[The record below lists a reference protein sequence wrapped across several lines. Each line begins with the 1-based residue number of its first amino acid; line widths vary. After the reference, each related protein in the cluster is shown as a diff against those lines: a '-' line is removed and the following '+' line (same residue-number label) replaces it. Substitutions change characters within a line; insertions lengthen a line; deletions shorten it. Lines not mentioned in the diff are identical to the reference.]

1 MDQTVVGLF
10 DNLSDAQR
18 VVKDLVDA
26 GFSRDRISLVAG
38 DAANEYSKYMNEGGQ
53 KTASTDDDVKAGE
66 GAGFGAVVGALTG
79 IIAGLGALAI
89 PGIGPVLAAGPL
101 LAAATGGA
109 VGAVAGAAT
118 GGIVAGLVK
127 TGVPEEDA
135 QYYAEGIRRGGTLV
149 TVHAPEN
156 QARKAYDIMNRDGAV
171 NIDERAASWKQSG
184 WKGFDANA
192 KPYTAADINKFRQ
205 NYSKPSTSSTST
217 TTQQTTQQTT
227 KQTGTT
233 PQRQTLNNNEE
244 RVLPVVEEELQVGK
258 REVEKGAVRVYQTV
272 TEKPVQEQVTLREEH
287 VNIERRPVDR
297 AVSSADANAFKE
309 QSFEMTERAEQA
321 VVSKQARVIEEVV
334 IGKETTQRTETIN
347 DTVRRTDVKV
357 EQTGGTQQRTGSTQ
371 GMTTGYDVY
380 ANDFQTHY
388 NKNFGKSGY
397 SFDQYSP
404 AYRYGYNLAS
414 DKTYASRNWSDVE
427 PSIRDQWES
436 RNKGTWEEFKDAI
449 KYGWE
454 RVKNAASG
462 ATR

>member
-38 DAANEYSKYMNEGGQ
+38 DAANEYSKYVNKG
-53 KTASTDDDVKAGE
+53 TTTTTTDDVTAGE

-118 GGIVAGLVK
+118 GGVVAGLVK

-156 QARKAYDIMNRDGAV
+156 MARKAYDIMNRDGAV
-171 NIDERAASWKQSG
+171 NIDERVASWKQSG

-192 KPYTAADINKFRQ
+192 KPYTAAEINKFRQ
-205 NYSKPSTSSTST
+205 SYSKPSSTAST
-217 TTQQTTQQTT
+217 TTQKTTTNKTQTTQPATQ
-227 KQTGTT
+227 KLQA
-233 PQRQTLNNNEE
+233 NEE
-244 RVLPVVEEELQVGK
+244 KVLPVVEEELQVGK
-258 REVEKGAVRVYQTV
+258 REVEKGSVRVYQTV

-287 VNIERRPVDR
+287 VNVERRPVDR
-297 AVSSADANAFKE
+297 AVSSADTNAFKE
-309 QSFEMTERAEQA
+309 QSFEMTEHAEQP

-334 IGKETTQRTETIN
+334 IGKEVTQHTETIN

-357 EQTGGTQQRTGSTQ
+357 EQTGTQRTGSTQ

-414 DKTYASRNWSDVE
+414 DKSYANRNWTDIE

-454 RVKNAASG
+454 RVKNAARG

>member
-10 DNLSDAQR
+10 DNIADAQR

-26 GFSRDRISLVAG
+26 GFSRDRISLIVG
-38 DAANEYSKYMNEGGQ
+38 DAANDYAKHLKTGTQ
-53 KTASTDDDVKAGE
+53 TTASTDDDVKAGE

-118 GGIVAGLVK
+118 GGLVAGLVK

-135 QYYAEGIRRGGTLV
+135 QYYAEGVRRGGALV
-149 TVHAPEN
+149 TVHAQEN
-156 QARKAYDIMNRDGAV
+156 MARKAYDIMNRDGAV

-205 NYSKPSTSSTST
+205 SYSQPSAST
-217 TTQQTTQQTT
+217 TTQKTTTSQTEST
-227 KQTGTT
+227 K
-233 PQRQTLNNNEE
+233 PSRQTVQSGEE
-244 RVLPVVEEELQVGK
+244 RVLPVVQEELQVGK
-258 REVEKGAVRVYQTV
+258 REVEKGSVRVYQTV

-287 VNIERRPVDR
+287 VNVERRPVDR

-309 QSFEMTERAEQA
+309 QSFEMTERSEQA
-321 VVSKQARVIEEVV
+321 VVSKQARVIEEVI
-334 IGKETTQRTETIN
+334 IGKETSQRTETVK

-357 EQTGGTQQRTGSTQ
+357 EQSNATMQPTGSTQ
-371 GMTTGYDVY
+371 GMTTGYDTY

-388 NKNFGKSGY
+388 NTNFGKSGY
-397 SFDQYSP
+397 TFDQYSP

-414 DKTYASRNWSDVE
+414 DKSYASRNWSDVE
-427 PSIRDQWES
+427 PNIRDQWET

-454 RVKNAASG
+454 RVKNAGAS